1 MKKVKIL
8 VVDDE
13 QKIREVVRMYL
24 EKEGFAVGE
33 AVDGQ
38 EALALS
44 AGEDWDL
51 IVLDLMMP
59 GMDGW
64 TVCREIRKTT
74 DLPIIMLT
82 ARDAE
87 VDRIIGLELG
97 ADDYVVKPFSPR
109 ELVARVKAVLRRS
122 QAVPVT
128 KSVEK
133 PAAIAYPGLSIE
145 PESRQVLVDGIPVS
159 LTPKEYD
166 LLYQMVKSPNRIFT
180 REELLGLVWGYD
192 YLGDTRTVDTHV
204 SRLRDKLQKAS
215 GKEPFISTVWGIG
228 YKFEVEK

>member
-1 MKKVKIL
+1 MKTAKIL

-24 EKEGFAVGE
+24 EKEGFSVGE
-33 AVDGQ
+33 ATDGQ
-38 EALALS
+38 EALDLY
-44 AGEDWDL
+44 AGKGWDL
-51 IVLDLMMP
+51 VVLDLMMP
-59 GMDGW
+59 GLDGW

-74 DLPIIMLT
+74 NIPIIMLT

-122 QAVPVT
+122 QAVPD

-133 PAAIAYPGLSIE
+133 PAAITYPGLSIE
-145 PESRQVLVDGIPVS
+145 PESRQVLVDGTPVS

-166 LLYQMVKSPNRIFT
+166 LLYQMVKSPKRIFT

-204 SRLRDKLQKAS
+204 SRLREKLQKAS

-228 YKFEVEK
+228 YKFEVGK

>member
-1 MKKVKIL
+1 VKTAKIL

-24 EKEGFAVGE
+24 EKEGFSVGE
-33 AVDGQ
+33 AADGQ
-38 EALALS
+38 EALDLY
-44 AGEDWDL
+44 AGADWDL
-51 IVLDLMMP
+51 VVLDLMMP
-59 GMDGW
+59 GLDGW

-74 DLPIIMLT
+74 NIPIIMLT

-122 QAVPVT
+122 QAVPA
-128 KSVEK
+128 KSIDR
-133 PAAIAYPGLSIE
+133 PAAITYPGLSIE
-145 PESRQVLVDGIPVS
+145 PESRQVMVAGIPVS

-166 LLYQMVKSPNRIFT
+166 LLYQMVKSPNWIFT
-180 REELLGLVWGYD
+180 REELLGFVWGYD

-215 GKEPFISTVWGIG
+215 GKEPFISTVWGVG
-228 YKFEVEK
+228 YKFEVGK

>member
-1 MKKVKIL
+1 KIL

-64 TVCREIRKTT
+64 TVCKEIRKTT
-74 DLPIIMLT
+74 DLPIIM
-82 ARDAE
+82 
-87 VDRIIGLELG
+87 
-97 ADDYVVKPFSPR
+97 
-109 ELVARVKAVLRRS
+109 
-122 QAVPVT
+122 
-128 KSVEK
+128 
-133 PAAIAYPGLSIE
+133 
-145 PESRQVLVDGIPVS
+145 
-159 LTPKEYD
+159 
-166 LLYQMVKSPNRIFT
+166 
-180 REELLGLVWGYD
+180 
-192 YLGDTRTVDTHV
+192 
-204 SRLRDKLQKAS
+204 
-215 GKEPFISTVWGIG
+215 
-228 YKFEVEK
+228 